1 MTELPFMAT
10 DALVLVGKA
19 TLVLCVAFGL
29 AYLGRRGS
37 AKSLHLLWIATFVV
51 LLLLPVLILLTPSW
65 ALPILPART
74 VSVENARTVLQTN
87 DLASSRNAPAVGHE
101 SVPMDQDLNGLAHSP
116 KRPWGSIPLSA
127 AAGLFLIWGIGCAAG
142 LISLA
147 IAAFRFRTLVR
158 AATPIRSQDW
168 AHASARLRRQLGVR
182 TNPRLLTSSRVDS
195 PMTGGPLRP
204 VVLLP
209 ISAMDWNSGR
219 REMVLSHELVHV
231 RRRDALWRLISGI
244 VVAVYWYHPLV
255 WLASRFAVSARES
268 SCDEEVLALDVR
280 PSEYARHLFELAAE
294 VSTDHRGVLSLP
306 VVQRPHLENRIMS
319 ILKQKRP
326 SYSRFRAYSTVC
338 VVGFVGMVAACAS
351 SVRTNLTTVPAP
363 QAEQSAPDVRPAER
377 LGASAVSVRAPDRV
391 SPPPSEAAVD
401 FPGTTPISQSGL
413 LDIDLASGFVVDL
426 PGVTP
431 ISLSRVALKT
441 MESSE
446 IECGQPGSGWSG
458 IKRERG
464 ATTFQMSVEG
474 MTLCMHTRGDV
485 ELSADRTTVQS
496 MTSGSSMIL
505 QSEAEL
511 VHRLTI
517 SSAPSGLDYNWNI
530 DGNSQPFDE
539 DAREWRDLMLRVM
552 ARYSEASEVRI
563 REGELRREIG
573 SHQRHVGSLRRQIGS
588 LERHAASLHRQVA
601 ALERKKRRS
610 MSWERARLQS
620 TVAMQ
625 GALNSIS
632 QALEQLDLAELEE
645 LSHAFNE
652 DNDVVRRDTVLNND
666 VRQTVEDVRRIQE
679 EAGTEVFKQMI
690 DLHVEIVRVNEKL
703 LALHKDI
710 AEFDQDNPAGDV
722 SEEIEQHNH
731 DRKIQDIEAEIEQY
745 DLDGKVR
752 SLEREILEW
761 DADSRVSEIERQAES
776 DVAALR
782 DLIQIL
788 KPKG

>member
-1 MTELPFMAT
+1 MTELQFMAA
-10 DALVLVGKA
+10 DALVLVIKA
-19 TLVLCVAFGL
+19 TLVLCVTFGL
-29 AYLGRRGS
+29 AYLGKRG
-37 AKSLHLLWIATFVV
+37 AARSLHLLWIATFAV
-51 LLLLPVLILLTPSW
+51 LLILPVLMWLTPSW
-65 ALPILPART
+65 VLPILPART
-74 VSVENARTVLQTN
+74 VSVESALTALQTN
-87 DLASSRNAPAVGHE
+87 DLAPSRNTPALGHE
-101 SVPMDQDLNGLAHSP
+101 SIPMDQDLYELAHSP
-116 KRPWGSIPLSA
+116 KRPWESIPLSA
-127 AAGLFLIWGIGCAAG
+127 ATGLFLIWGIGCAAG

-147 IAAFRFRTLVR
+147 IAAFRFRTLVQ
-158 AATPIRSQDW
+158 AATPIRNQDW

-182 TNPRLLTSSRVDS
+182 TNPRLLTSPRVDS

-231 RRRDALWRLISGI
+231 RRRDALWRLISGG
-244 VVAVYWYHPLV
+244 VVAMYWYHPLV
-255 WLASRFAVSARES
+255 WLASRFAVSAREC
-268 SCDEEVLALDVR
+268 SCDEEVLVLDVR

-319 ILKQKRP
+319 ILKQQRP
-326 SYSRFRAYSTVC
+326 SYSRFRAYSTVF

-351 SVRTNLTTVPAP
+351 VRINPTTVPVP
-363 QAEQSAPDVRPAER
+363 LAEQAAPDARPAER
-377 LGASAVSVRAPDRV
+377 LGASAVSVRAPVRA
-391 SPPPSEAAVD
+391 SPPPSEVPVD
-401 FPGTTPISQSGL
+401 SPGMTPIAQ
-413 LDIDLASGFVVDL
+413 
-426 PGVTP
+426 
-431 ISLSRVALKT
+431 SRVAQQT

-446 IECGQPGSGWSG
+446 IECGEPGSRWSG

-464 ATTFQMSVEG
+464 ATTFQWSVEG

-517 SSAPSGLDYNWNI
+517 SSVPSGYDYNWNI
-530 DGNSQPFDE
+530 DGISQPFDE

-552 ARYSEASEVRI
+552 ARYTEALEVRT

-588 LERHAASLHRQVA
+588 HQRYAASLHRQVA
-601 ALERKKRRS
+601 ALERKNGR
-610 MSWERARLQS
+610 MSWEIARILS
-620 TVAMQ
+620 SDAMQ
-625 GALNSIS
+625 DALHSTS
-632 QALEQLDLAELEE
+632 QALEQLDLSELEE
-645 LSHAFNE
+645 LSHAFDE
-652 DNDVVRRDTVLNND
+652 DYDVVRRNNLHNND

-690 DLHVEIVRVNEKL
+690 DIHVEIGRAKEESL
-703 LALHKDI
+703 SLHKDI

-722 SEEIEQHNH
+722 SEEIEQYNH
-731 DRKIQDIEAEIEQY
+731 DRRIQDIEAEIEQY

-761 DADSRVSEIERQAES
+761 DADNRVSEIERQAES
-776 DVAALR
+776 DLAALR